1 MNRPALVLA
10 ALMLAAG
17 AATAQEMPYPQV
29 FDHAFKKGQWRV
41 EILQM
46 SMGKTERAG
55 GGMPAMSICMND
67 IREMGRNGPGGKNA
81 APDCK
86 ARLVKNTP
94 TEAIMESV
102 CADGTTRTTVTREGD
117 KSYRIHSTGVRD
129 GENYAMQAR
138 YTFEGEKC
146 TQSGFGIGG
155 MTPGAG
161 AAAKGAMRNDSPECQ
176 RARAQMGSMNPGA
189 MCANAGANRAACEQN
204 IQRMRSQL
212 EAACQ

>member
-1 MNRPALVLA
+1 MNRTALVLA
-10 ALMLAAG
+10 ALTLAAG
-17 AATAQEMPYPQV
+17 AATAQEMPVPQV
-29 FDHAFKKGQWRV
+29 FNHGFKKGQWRV
-41 EILQM
+41 EMLQM

-55 GGMPAMSICMND
+55 GGMPAMSICMD
-67 IREMGRNGPGGKNA
+67 DVQEMGRNGPGGRNTA
-81 APDCK
+81 RGCK
-86 ARLVKNTP
+86 ARLVKNTA
-94 TEAIMESV
+94 TEAIMESA

-117 KSYRIHSTGVRD
+117 NSYRIHSTGTRD

-138 YTFEGEKC
+138 YTFEGETC

-155 MTPGAG
+155 MGRGAG
-161 AAAKGAMRNDSPECQ
+161 PAAKGTMRNDSPECQ

-189 MCANAGANRAACEQN
+189 MCVNAGANRAACEQN